1 MNSEDM
7 LHLAEVEREYGLKR
21 STMYSYVKKGLIMP
35 YKRAGDRKSYFRR
48 RELEVLTE
56 FRPRKGV
63 SRDLMEKQH

>member
-1 MNSEDM
+1 MNSKDM

-21 STMYSYVKKGLIMP
+21 STMYSYVKKGLITP
-35 YKRAGDRKSYFRR
+35 YKRVGDRKSYFKR

-63 SRDLMEKQH
+63 SGDLMEKQH